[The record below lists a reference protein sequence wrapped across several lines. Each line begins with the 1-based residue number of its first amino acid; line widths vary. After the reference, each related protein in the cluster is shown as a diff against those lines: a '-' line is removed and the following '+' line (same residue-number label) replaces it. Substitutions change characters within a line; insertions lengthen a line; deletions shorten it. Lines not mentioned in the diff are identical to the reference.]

1 MSIFA
6 MRRKHHKRLDVEADA
21 AAERSRRQTE
31 ARLQR
36 EIMFMKDAEA
46 EKPLSELRV
55 DDAVARASIAQAAV
69 VCFVL

>member
-1 MSIFA
+1 
-6 MRRKHHKRLDVEADA
+6 
-21 AAERSRRQTE
+21 
-31 ARLQR
+31 
-36 EIMFMKDAEA
+36 MFMKDAEA